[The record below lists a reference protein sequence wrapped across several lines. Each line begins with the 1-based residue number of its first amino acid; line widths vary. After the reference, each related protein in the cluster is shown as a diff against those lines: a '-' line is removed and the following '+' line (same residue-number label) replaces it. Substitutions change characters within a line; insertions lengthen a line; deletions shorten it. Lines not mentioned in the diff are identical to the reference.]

1 MILNKVNKPVITG
14 SGAITV
20 APDLH
25 HSTPEKQKAAGP
37 TARARVA
44 GLEFWAA
51 AARSS
56 GHVSNKKQAV
66 TSKSGDIE
74 PFINPYNGPD
84 ILINKALFYKF
95 CSNQKSIVSRG
106 KNEETLVTMHS
117 LKASWRVFPEEVTPN
132 LCWAVHRVERA
143 TDEFLGPWTS
153 KQDKTGILATTIGI
167 GQTPV
172 DVSPTTTRLTSDEK
186 TGHPKDWKCF
196 VNFLHQIQGLLLVKQ
211 DESSMCGCRIVSIS
225 SVTPLSS
232 TKWLPWNRQFNLG
245 KKNY

>member
-95 CSNQKSIVSRG
+95 CSNQKSIVS
-106 KNEETLVTMHS
+106 
-117 LKASWRVFPEEVTPN
+117 
-132 LCWAVHRVERA
+132 C
-143 TDEFLGPWTS
+143 
-153 KQDKTGILATTIGI
+153 
-167 GQTPV
+167 
-172 DVSPTTTRLTSDEK
+172 EK
-186 TGHPKDWKCF
+186 
-196 VNFLHQIQGLLLVKQ
+196 
-211 DESSMCGCRIVSIS
+211 M
-225 SVTPLSS
+225 
-232 TKWLPWNRQFNLG
+232 
-245 KKNY
+245 KKPY

>member
-95 CSNQKSIVSRG
+95 CSNQKSIVSCE
-106 KNEETLVTMHS
+106 KNEETLLTMHS
-117 LKASWRVFPEEVTPN
+117 FKASWRVFPEEVTPN

-186 TGHPKDWKCF
+186 KRTPKRLEMLRQLPPPNSRSTASKTRRIIHVWMRNCIHF
-196 VNFLHQIQGLLLVKQ
+196 FSYTLVKHK
-211 DESSMCGCRIVSIS
+211 MAAMKPPV
-225 SVTPLSS
+225 
-232 TKWLPWNRQFNLG
+232 
-245 KKNY
+245 